1 MRVLL
6 VRHAEA
12 VNARSVSSDAERWL
26 TAAGRATARAVGETL
41 ARMDLRF
48 TTVLTSPL
56 VRAVQ
61 TAEVLVEAQPGF
73 EGVVRVH
80 RPLANEQGTTA
91 QALAPVD
98 ESSEEALIL
107 MVTHMPRVGMLASQL
122 AGLERTPSF
131 RTSEVCLIEVN
142 AGRGRAQWML
152 DPDTLATR
160 QL

>member
-1 MRVLL
+1 MHVLL

-12 VNARSVSSDAERWL
+12 VSSRSVSSDAERWL
-26 TAAGRATARAVGETL
+26 TAAGRATAWAVGETL

-61 TAEVLVEAQPGF
+61 TAEILVGAQPSF

-91 QALAPVD
+91 QALAPID
-98 ESSEEALIL
+98 ESSETELIL
-107 MVTHMPRVGMLASQL
+107 MVTHMPRVGILAYQL

-131 RTSEVCLIEVN
+131 RTSEVCLIEVE